1 MHCLD
6 EIGDLEDY
14 ERNGIL
20 RYLLNLNAQER
31 DYSVIAALT
40 PKDTK
45 GTCVYCKHC
54 HPCPAGLDIGLI
66 NKYYDLSRLG
76 DVLAKERY
84 GCGSAACR
92 YTLPRQDA
100 PFFTKLRFEF
110 ITSQRADVGI
120 GPYKRIGMS
129 LRIRRGFFNKSTA
142 SRRAEQSPRPS
153 QLRLVDAFKQ
163 RKELP
168 CARCCLTGTFLS
180 GRSAVRRR
188 VHRHCRIP
196 GL

>member
-1 MHCLD
+1 MQNVGFGFMHCLD

-20 RYLLNLNAQER
+20 RNLLDLKAQER
-31 DYSVIAALT
+31 DYSVIATLT

-66 NKYYDLSRLG
+66 NKYYDLSRLRG
-76 DVLAKERY
+76 
-84 GCGSAACR
+84 
-92 YTLPRQDA
+92 
-100 PFFTKLRFEF
+100 EF

-142 SRRAEQSPRPS
+142 SRRAEQSPAPTNYGWLTRS
-153 QLRLVDAFKQ
+153 NKERSCHALDA
-163 RKELP
+163 
-168 CARCCLTGTFLS
+168 A
-180 GRSAVRRR
+180 
-188 VHRHCRIP
+188 
-196 GL
+196 

>member
-1 MHCLD
+1 MPP
-6 EIGDLEDY
+6 
-14 ERNGIL
+14 L
-20 RYLLNLNAQER
+20 REY
-31 DYSVIAALT
+31 
-40 PKDTK
+40 
-45 GTCVYCKHC
+45 
-54 HPCPAGLDIGLI
+54 GLI

-100 PFFTKLRFEF
+100 PFFTKLRGEF

-142 SRRAEQSPRPS
+142 SRRAEQSPAPTNYGWLTRS
-153 QLRLVDAFKQ
+153 NKERSCHALDA
-163 RKELP
+163 
-168 CARCCLTGTFLS
+168 A
-180 GRSAVRRR
+180 
-188 VHRHCRIP
+188 
-196 GL
+196 

>member
-20 RYLLNLNAQER
+20 RYLLDLKAQER
-31 DYSVIAALT
+31 DYSVIATLT

-100 PFFTKLRFEF
+100 PFFTERFGEF
-110 ITSQRADVGI
+110 AASQRAGRAA
-120 GPYKRIGMS
+120 GPCRTPANPYCPANFDCKAGLPQQFKRNYLQIRCTVTGGAYHSGGRRRLVENGLDGTS
-129 LRIRRGFFNKSTA
+129 LRC
-142 SRRAEQSPRPS
+142 SRSLLS
-153 QLRLVDAFKQ
+153 
-163 RKELP
+163 
-168 CARCCLTGTFLS
+168 CLG
-180 GRSAVRRR
+180 
-188 VHRHCRIP
+188 CI
-196 GL
+196 